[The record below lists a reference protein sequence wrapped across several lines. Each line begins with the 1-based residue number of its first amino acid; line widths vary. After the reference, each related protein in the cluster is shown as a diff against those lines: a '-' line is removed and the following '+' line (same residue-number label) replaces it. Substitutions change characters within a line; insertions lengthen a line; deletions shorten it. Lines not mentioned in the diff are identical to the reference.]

1 MAIVSE
7 KRSSKIIPIVLI
19 MLGILLIVRA
29 YVANRPLWGDETSLI
44 ADILSNSFAGLTK
57 PFENEEVAPTGFLFL
72 QKSIALLFGNKD
84 FVFKIIPCAAGITGI
99 LFMYKVAKQY
109 LKKGTAYLFA
119 LGLFIVSGNLIWY
132 ATEAKQYSSDVAV
145 ALVLLWIGYKCTEE
159 SANSR
164 TFKILAFVGILAQWF
179 SYPAIFILSAIGIG
193 LGLSFLLAKDWKKLF
208 WLGLAL
214 VLSII
219 NFAFIYFFFLR
230 SRSSG
235 SYLLSSW
242 QQYFMPMPP
251 WQNPAWFYQML
262 LLWINNP
269 MGFSN
274 VPLTIILLTVGC
286 VSMFLRKWQLAI
298 YLVFP
303 CFITLLA
310 SGFQKYPFANRLL
323 LFTLPLA
330 YILIAEGLERIRLVL
345 HTLPWIKINSQI
357 ANTCYL
363 FLAVWLMITPASGA
377 FQEFLH
383 PSRGDDITTSMAYVR
398 DHRLST
404 DKIYVNYDAVGPFQ
418 YYASSYGF
426 KDSDYIGGIES
437 GQNPEKYIEDIQK
450 LRGNPRV
457 WFIFSHFCPYCNEDT
472 FIRKYLYRI
481 GTKLDT
487 LQVSG
492 GVVYLYDLSYHNP

>member
-179 SYPAIFILSAIGIG
+179 SYPAIFILA
-193 LGLSFLLAKDWKKLF
+193 
-208 WLGLAL
+208 
-214 VLSII
+214 
-219 NFAFIYFFFLR
+219 
-230 SRSSG
+230 
-235 SYLLSSW
+235 
-242 QQYFMPMPP
+242 
-251 WQNPAWFYQML
+251 
-262 LLWINNP
+262 
-269 MGFSN
+269 
-274 VPLTIILLTVGC
+274 
-286 VSMFLRKWQLAI
+286 
-298 YLVFP
+298 
-303 CFITLLA
+303 
-310 SGFQKYPFANRLL
+310 
-323 LFTLPLA
+323 
-330 YILIAEGLERIRLVL
+330 
-345 HTLPWIKINSQI
+345 
-357 ANTCYL
+357 
-363 FLAVWLMITPASGA
+363 
-377 FQEFLH
+377 
-383 PSRGDDITTSMAYVR
+383 
-398 DHRLST
+398 
-404 DKIYVNYDAVGPFQ
+404 
-418 YYASSYGF
+418 
-426 KDSDYIGGIES
+426 
-437 GQNPEKYIEDIQK
+437 
-450 LRGNPRV
+450 
-457 WFIFSHFCPYCNEDT
+457 
-472 FIRKYLYRI
+472 
-481 GTKLDT
+481 
-487 LQVSG
+487 
-492 GVVYLYDLSYHNP
+492 

>member
-7 KRSSKIIPIVLI
+7 KRSAKIIPIVLI
-19 MLGILLIVRA
+19 MLGILLTGRA
-29 YVANRPLWGDETSLI
+29 YIANRPLWGDETSLI
-44 ADILSNSFAGLTK
+44 ADILSNSFAGLIR

-72 QKSIALLFGNKD
+72 QKSMVLLFGNKD
-84 FVFKIIPCAAGITGI
+84 FVFKIIPFAAGIAGI
-99 LFMYKVAKQY
+99 LLMYMVAKQY
-109 LKKGTAYLFA
+109 LKKETAFFFA
-119 LGLFIVSGNLIWY
+119 LGLFVVSVNLAWY

-145 ALVLLWIGYKCTEE
+145 ALILLWIGYKCTEE

-164 TFKILAFVGILAQWF
+164 TFKILAIAGILAQWF
-179 SYPAIFILSAIGIG
+179 SYSAIFILSAIGIG
-193 LGLSFLLAKDWKKLF
+193 LGLNFLLAKDWKKLF

-214 VLSII
+214 ILSII

-230 SRSSG
+230 SRASG
-235 SYLLSSW
+235 PYLLSSW
-242 QQYFMPMPP
+242 HLYFMPMPP
-251 WQNPAWFYQML
+251 WQNPAWFCQML
-262 LLWINNP
+262 LLWIDNP

-274 VPLTIILLTVGC
+274 VLLTIILLAVGC

-303 CFITLLA
+303 FFVTLLA

-323 LFTLPLA
+323 LFTLPLT

-345 HTLPWIKINSQI
+345 YTLPWSKINSQI

-363 FLAVWLMITPASGA
+363 ILAVWLIITPASNA

-383 PSRGDDITTSMAYVR
+383 PSRGKDITTSMAYVR
-398 DHRLST
+398 DHRLPT
-404 DKIYVNYDAVGPFQ
+404 DKIYVNYNAVGPFQ

-426 KDSDYIGGIES
+426 KDGDYIGGTES
-437 GQNPEKYIEDIQK
+437 SQNPENYVEDIQK

-457 WFIFSHFCPYCNEDT
+457 WFIFPT
-472 FIRKYLYRI
+472 FAPTAMKILLLGNIFIELER
-481 GTKLDT
+481 
-487 LQVSG
+487 
-492 GVVYLYDLSYHNP
+492 N